1 MAESIKMPQLGLTM
15 TEGTVV
21 SWLKN
26 VGDAVAVGDPVLE
39 ISTDKLTT
47 EVQAEAAGVLLAQVA
62 KEGDELPVQAVLGY
76 IGQPGESVDAAAPA
90 APAAPTPAAVA
101 PATATTAPAPVAP
114 AASVAASGGR
124 VKSSPLARKIAASR
138 GIDLASVQGTGPG
151 GRIAQKDVLA
161 ATAAPAGTP
170 APAASTPVMVGE
182 GARREKLTGMRKTVA
197 ERMLASHLAIPPVT
211 QTMKVDVTDLM
222 RFRAELNAD
231 REKADSFSLNDLV
244 LKSVAK
250 ALAKQKTILVSLDGN
265 EVVYHDEVNLGMAV
279 ALDSGLIVPVI
290 RNADQL
296 SLETLSARAKDLA
309 RKAREGGLSMDDYQG
324 STFTVSNLGMFGVEH
339 FTPIVNQPN
348 AAILG
353 VCAVQDELALDDETG
368 AVTKRKVMRLSMTY
382 DHRLLDGAVA
392 ARFKQEVKRLLEKP
406 MEILL

>member
-1 MAESIKMPQLGLTM
+1 MADVIKMPQLGLTM

-76 IGQPGESVDAAAPA
+76 IGQQGEKIDAAAPAPAAPAPEAAAPA
-90 APAAPTPAAVA
+90 APVSAASPAAPASAA
-101 PATATTAPAPVAP
+101 P
-114 AASVAASGGR
+114 ASGGR
-124 VKSSPLARKIAASR
+124 IKSSPLARKIAASR

-151 GRIAQKDVLA
+151 GRIVQKDVLA
-161 ATAAPAGTP
+161 ASPAAAAPAS
-170 APAASTPVMVGE
+170 AASTPVMAAE

-222 RFRAELNAD
+222 RFRAELNAG

-244 LKSVAK
+244 LKAVAK
-250 ALAKQKTILVSLDGN
+250 ALAKQKNILVSLDGN
-265 EVVYHDEVNLGMAV
+265 EVVYHDAVNLGMAV

-296 SLETLSARAKDLA
+296 SLEALSTRAKDLA
-309 RKAREGGLSMDDYQG
+309 RKARDGGLSMDDYQG

-368 AVTKRKVMRLSMTY
+368 AVTKRKVMRISMTY